1 MGDQGQTVKS
11 SLWARSC
18 FPINGYIISLSYFA
32 DTETPSRREN
42 LMINNDML
50 TTSML
55 TPDQLDLKFDDA
67 DYYLPH

>member
-1 MGDQGQTVKS
+1 MT
-11 SLWARSC
+11 
-18 FPINGYIISLSYFA
+18 ISLSYFA
-32 DTETPSRREN
+32 DTEIPSRREN

-67 DYYLPH
+67 D

>member
-1 MGDQGQTVKS
+1 MT
-11 SLWARSC
+11 
-18 FPINGYIISLSYFA
+18 ISLSYFA
-32 DTETPSRREN
+32 DTETAPPPRREN

-67 DYYLPH
+67 D